1 MMLELKNISK
11 KFKNEQILENIN
23 VKFKKNKIYAIVGR
37 NGSGK
42 SVLLKII
49 CGMYSPTTGEVLFD
63 GEDYIKK
70 YGVPKNTRASIEK
83 PDFISELSGFE
94 NLNLLARIQNKIT
107 KQEILESLEKVNL
120 IEEKDKLFSKYS
132 QGMKQKLAF
141 AQVIMELPEIM
152 IFDEPFNGMDDES
165 TKKLRN
171 ELVNLKKDRI
181 IIIATHYN
189 EDIKDIA
196 DEVYK
201 IENKKIWK
209 L

>member
-165 TKKLRN
+165 TKKLRS

>member
-1 MMLELKNISK
+1 
-11 KFKNEQILENIN
+11 
-23 VKFKKNKIYAIVGR
+23 
-37 NGSGK
+37 
-42 SVLLKII
+42 
-49 CGMYSPTTGEVLFD
+49 MYSPTTGEVLFD

-165 TKKLRN
+165 TKKLRS